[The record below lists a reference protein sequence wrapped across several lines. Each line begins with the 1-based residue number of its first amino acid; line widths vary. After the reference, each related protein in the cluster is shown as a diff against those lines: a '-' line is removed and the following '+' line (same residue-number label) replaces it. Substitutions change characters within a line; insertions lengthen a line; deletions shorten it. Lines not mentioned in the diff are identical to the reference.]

1 MNPKNKAIDLIKKFD
16 VKYYY
21 KFTKGQFPV
30 SMHNSVI
37 KECVL
42 NCIEE
47 LIYETSFE
55 VPNIRQRYWI
65 EVKDIVTTDF
75 DTLCQAE

>member
-1 MNPKNKAIDLIKKFD
+1 MTPRKKAIDLIKKFD

-37 KECVL
+37 KQCVL
-42 NCIEE
+42 NAIDVV
-47 LIYETSFE
+47 LTTDLYYQD
-55 VPNIRQRYWI
+55 RDYWI

-75 DTLCQAE
+75 DTLYQAE

>member
-1 MNPKNKAIDLIKKFD
+1 MTPKDKAIDLIKKFD

-21 KFTKGQFPV
+21 KVTKGQFPV

-37 KECVL
+37 KQCVL
-42 NCIEE
+42 NAIDVV
-47 LIYETSFE
+47 LTTDLYSQD
-55 VPNIRQRYWI
+55 RDYWI

-75 DTLCQAE
+75 DTLYQAE